1 MKTGDQIVQRLP
13 WKWGVQGKIF
23 IIGGLGFMFDA
34 WDIALNG
41 FLTPLVGMAFE
52 VSAADRGYIA
62 TANLIGMAI
71 GAVVWG
77 SIADRIG
84 RKKAFS
90 ITLLIFAIFSV
101 FGAFSPNYEI
111 FILLRFLAGIGLG
124 GCIPVDYALVSEF
137 TPKHVRGRVMTALNL
152 WWPIG
157 VTLAGVTSLLLLDVA
172 ENWRWMLVLMVLPAL
187 LIVWIRRGI
196 PESPIYLSK
205 SGAEE
210 EARRV
215 IDELVEKTGAPVETY
230 VIPPVVE
237 KAEKTGFMAGWEQIK
252 GIWTKFPGITFAAWF
267 LFGTIMTVYYTAL
280 SWLPTLLAESGAGE
294 TISFLGTSIMSA
306 IGIFGCILAIALI
319 DKIGRK
325 WLLGIG
331 ALLSASA
338 LVGIGATLQ
347 VTGLALVLIAVFG
360 FVVQIVIP
368 VLYAYTSEI
377 YPTLYRAS
385 GFAWASSFSRVIT
398 GLMPIAFSAWA
409 FPVLGVTNTFIV
421 LLVGTVVAVI
431 VMARFAPETRGKD
444 LDNIGIEGSAPNSD
458 SDEEIGSASSEFFTD
473 GSRDLT
479 HYESR

>member
-1 MKTGDQIVQRLP
+1 VKTGDQIVQRLP

-71 GAVVWG
+71 GAVIWG

-84 RKKAFS
+84 RKKAFT
-90 ITLLIFAIFSV
+90 ITLLIFALFSV
-101 FGAFSPNYEI
+101 VGAVAPNYEI

-157 VTLAGVTSLLLLDVA
+157 VTLAGVSSLLLVNVP
-172 ENWRWMLVLMVLPAL
+172 ESWRWMLVLMVLPAL

-205 SGAEE
+205 RGAEE

-215 IDELVEKTGAPVETY
+215 IDELVEKTGASVEAY

-237 KAEKTGFMAGWEQIK
+237 EKEKTGFMAGWEQIK

-294 TISFLGTSIMSA
+294 TISFLGTTIMAA
-306 IGIFGCILAIALI
+306 IGIFGCIIAIALI
-319 DKIGRK
+319 DRIGRK
-325 WLLGIG
+325 WLLAIG
-331 ALLSASA
+331 SLLSASA

-360 FVVQIVIP
+360 LVVQIVIP

-385 GFAWASSFSRVIT
+385 GFAWASSFSRVVT
-398 GLMPIAFSAWA
+398 GLMPIVFSAWA

-421 LLVGTVVAVI
+421 LLVASVLAII
-431 VMARFAPETRGKD
+431 VMSRLAPETRGKD
-444 LDNIGIEGSAPNSD
+444 LDNIGIESSTPNSNRH
-458 SDEEIGSASSEFFTD
+458 EEVDSASSELLVESARDFTHQD
-473 GSRDLT
+473 SR
-479 HYESR
+479 